1 MRRAT
6 QDPTY
11 CHSRL
16 QQANSRLFLAS
27 STHND
32 VGSLQLELKTLEAL
46 LSGGRSLEC
55 DHFRA
60 PTLRGGPTMV

>member
-16 QQANSRLFLAS
+16 QQENSRLFLAS

-32 VGSLQLELKTLEAL
+32 IGSLQLELKALGAL
-46 LSGGRSLEC
+46 L
-55 DHFRA
+55 
-60 PTLRGGPTMV
+60 